1 MKREA
6 LKKRL
11 VFADILVKLHK
22 HTKKAG
28 AFWDFGGRISE
39 IVAENVKKG
48 EENVTR
54 VGRLWQIC
62 RKRGEMSRERRR
74 YGGRERRRGQR
85 RAAWG
90 KRGAAWG
97 GAGAAQGGAGEARG
111 GAGEGAE
118 GVGGVWVREGAG
130 RCRGSAGRRGGSA
143 GRCRGSALPHAAQ
156 AAGDGGSRTVPVRP
170 EKEAVGDPYPLLRA
184 VPGHQPI
191 QETSVGGWGA
201 ASQQEPRPNVCP
213 WGPFGRGRFE
223 DKRRGMYFRPAQG
236 RRKYRQGAIPPSSPR
251 RHRGMAPAAPA
262 FTKKDFHRK

>member
-90 KRGAAWG
+90 
-97 GAGAAQGGAGEARG
+97 ARG

-118 GVGGVWVREGAG
+118 GVGGVWVREG
-130 RCRGSAGRRGGSA
+130 A

-170 EKEAVGDPYPLLRA
+170 EKEAVGDSYPLLRA
-184 VPGHQPI
+184 VP
-191 QETSVGGWGA
+191 
-201 ASQQEPRPNVCP
+201 
-213 WGPFGRGRFE
+213 
-223 DKRRGMYFRPAQG
+223 
-236 RRKYRQGAIPPSSPR
+236 
-251 RHRGMAPAAPA
+251 
-262 FTKKDFHRK
+262 

>member
-62 RKRGEMSRERRR
+62 RKRGEMSRGRRR
-74 YGGRERRRGQR
+74 YGGRERRRGKR
-85 RAAWG
+85 RAVQG

-97 GAGAAQGGAGEARG
+97 VRGGVGGAGRCRG
-111 GAGEGAE
+111 SAGRCRGSAGRCREGAE

-130 RCRGSAGRRGGSA
+130 RCRGVRGKVQGKRPSPRRTGSRGRGQPHRPGETGKRGGRGHLSTLAGGTMTSA
-143 GRCRGSALPHAAQ
+143 DTGN
-156 AAGDGGSRTVPVRP
+156 
-170 EKEAVGDPYPLLRA
+170 
-184 VPGHQPI
+184 
-191 QETSVGGWGA
+191 VGGWEGGSFAAGA
-201 ASQQEPRPNVCP
+201 
-213 WGPFGRGRFE
+213 
-223 DKRRGMYFRPAQG
+223 PAKCLPVG
-236 RRKYRQGAIPPSSPR
+236 ALWQGA
-251 RHRGMAPAAPA
+251 
-262 FTKKDFHRK
+262 F

>member
-74 YGGRERRRGQR
+74 YGGRERRRGKR
-85 RAAWG
+85 RAVQG
-90 KRGAAWG
+90 KRGAV
-97 GAGAAQGGAGEARG
+97 QGKCPSPRRTSSRGRGQPHRPGETGKRG
-111 GAGEGAE
+111 GRGHLSTLAGGTMT
-118 GVGGVWVREGAG
+118 
-130 RCRGSAGRRGGSA
+130 SADTGN
-143 GRCRGSALPHAAQ
+143 
-156 AAGDGGSRTVPVRP
+156 
-170 EKEAVGDPYPLLRA
+170 
-184 VPGHQPI
+184 
-191 QETSVGGWGA
+191 VGGWEGGSFAAGA
-201 ASQQEPRPNVCP
+201 
-213 WGPFGRGRFE
+213 
-223 DKRRGMYFRPAQG
+223 PAKCLPVG
-236 RRKYRQGAIPPSSPR
+236 ALWQGA
-251 RHRGMAPAAPA
+251 
-262 FTKKDFHRK
+262 F

>member
-62 RKRGEMSRERRR
+62 RKRGEMSRGRRR

-85 RAAWG
+85 RAVQGKRPSPRRTSSRGRGQPHRPGETG
-90 KRGAAWG
+90 KRGGRGHLSTLAG
-97 GAGAAQGGAGEARG
+97 GTMT
-111 GAGEGAE
+111 
-118 GVGGVWVREGAG
+118 
-130 RCRGSAGRRGGSA
+130 SADTGN
-143 GRCRGSALPHAAQ
+143 
-156 AAGDGGSRTVPVRP
+156 
-170 EKEAVGDPYPLLRA
+170 
-184 VPGHQPI
+184 
-191 QETSVGGWGA
+191 VGGWEGGSFAAGA
-201 ASQQEPRPNVCP
+201 
-213 WGPFGRGRFE
+213 
-223 DKRRGMYFRPAQG
+223 PAKCLPVG
-236 RRKYRQGAIPPSSPR
+236 ALWQGA
-251 RHRGMAPAAPA
+251 
-262 FTKKDFHRK
+262 F

>member
-62 RKRGEMSRERRR
+62 RKRGEMSRGRRR

-85 RAAWG
+85 RAVQG
-90 KRGAAWG
+90 KHGVV
-97 GAGAAQGGAGEARG
+97 QGKVQREWEARG
-111 GAGEGAE
+111 
-118 GVGGVWVREGAG
+118 
-130 RCRGSAGRRGGSA
+130 
-143 GRCRGSALPHAAQ
+143 
-156 AAGDGGSRTVPVRP
+156 
-170 EKEAVGDPYPLLRA
+170 
-184 VPGHQPI
+184 
-191 QETSVGGWGA
+191 
-201 ASQQEPRPNVCP
+201 
-213 WGPFGRGRFE
+213 
-223 DKRRGMYFRPAQG
+223 
-236 RRKYRQGAIPPSSPR
+236 
-251 RHRGMAPAAPA
+251 
-262 FTKKDFHRK
+262 

>member
-1 MKREA
+1 M
-6 LKKRL
+6 
-11 VFADILVKLHK
+11 
-22 HTKKAG
+22 
-28 AFWDFGGRISE
+28 
-39 IVAENVKKG
+39 
-48 EENVTR
+48 TR

-90 KRGAAWG
+90 
-97 GAGAAQGGAGEARG
+97 ARG

-118 GVGGVWVREGAG
+118 RVGGMWVREGAG
-130 RCRGSAGRRGGSA
+130 RCRGSAGRRGAVQGRCRECGRRVGEGGRRAVQGKRGAAWGARGGAGEARGSAGRCRGRA

-170 EKEAVGDPYPLLRA
+170 EKEAVGDTYPLLRA
-184 VPGHQPI
+184 VPWHQPI
-191 QETSVGGWGA
+191 QETSEGGRGA

-223 DKRRGMYFRPAQG
+223 DKGRWMYFRPAQG
-236 RRKYRQGAIPPSSPR
+236 RRKYRQGAIPRPPPGDTGGWPR
-251 RHRGMAPAAPA
+251 PRPPLRKKI
-262 FTKKDFHRK
+262 FTGNEG